1 MKGTEGAA
9 TRGAN
14 CPSSLWGLERC
25 LRVLSGAFCSC
36 SAPAPWSSCVPVRL
50 SPHLCPQPRVCLLTR
65 PPVPLSPC
73 PQVTPPCTWR
83 PSTATRSAS
92 ASCCRYQ
99 GQGGGCAML
108 SSPSEVPS
116 PPPNPPGWF
125 WAAWRFPA
133 VLAPCG
139 SGQSCSA
146 LPPHRGAV
154 VPWAARLSVPAPT
167 MIQALSLRPPAPW
180 TWLTAV
186 AGRRCTTQV
195 SGDGAS
201 PVLLTA
207 PRRAALSPRPSPAA
221 VSGCISCSEIL
232 CDFKAPLNVKDK
244 VRSPHSS
251 PL

>member
-1 MKGTEGAA
+1 MEGTA

-14 CPSSLWGLERC
+14 CPSSLWGLQRC
-25 LRVLSGAFCSC
+25 LRVLSGTFCSC

-65 PPVPLSPC
+65 APVPLSPC

-99 GQGGGCAML
+99 GQGGR
-108 SSPSEVPS
+108 EVPRS
-116 PPPNPPGWF
+116 AAPSRCPLHPQTLRGGFGQPGGSQLC
-125 WAAWRFPA
+125 
-133 VLAPCG
+133 LAPCG

-146 LPPHRGAV
+146 LPPRRGAA
-154 VPWAARLSVPAPT
+154 VPWAALLSVLAPA

-180 TWLTAV
+180 MWLTAV
-186 AGRRCTTQV
+186 AGQRCTTQV
-195 SGDGAS
+195 SGDGAG